1 MRKLNRFIMT
11 LALLI
16 MAVGG
21 AWADETL
28 LLTIENKDYTTFK
41 SGSMTFDDKVTVTF
55 SNSVYNDG
63 DGYGWY
69 AGGTASLLT
78 VAGINGYTIT
88 SCKFYTD
95 MGTAANGYTV
105 EGESPSVY
113 LYDDNVYTDASE
125 SVNIGSSG
133 IKKIEVYTAEPEITE
148 WELKPD
154 ETGKKWILADMPAS
168 NVELQVEYFTESNLF
183 LSKDA
188 LADKANIA
196 VTAGELGVQFGED
209 GKSANTVTEGT
220 PMTVTYNGT
229 KKILG
234 VNVAKKADNAY
245 LKWDDGQKKLVATD
259 IPTTATMVENNSND
273 YVEWAA
279 GTYVVEGEVTING
292 MIGLNGNVELII
304 KDGAKLTAYQIW
316 GGPSKYN
323 LSIYGQ
329 ANQTGQLVVNS
340 SDDAITNVN
349 TLEVHSAKVKSTSST
364 VDCGAFYD
372 IKTFNVYGGSVDA
385 ENTGTLGYGILN
397 GSMNIYGGDV
407 KALGKGNKFGI
418 AGSLTKVTVYGGKLW
433 AGCFNNKA
441 IDSSNVTLTKGA
453 GFTGKIEISGSGE
466 SWSDWEVPSTPGTN
480 YVRVGYN

>member
-1 MRKLNRFIMT
+1 MRKLNRLTMT

-16 MAVGG
+16 MAATG
-21 AWADETL
+21 AWAQSTLNVVEIEVPANWETDENPVTAGD
-28 LLTIENKDYTTFK
+28 LTGFYTSTVDEAKAWGATTDGFVVLFYAFNGNDASYIFFNDGKINNEVTTPFRKDL
-41 SGSMTFDDKVTVTF
+41 VF
-55 SNSVYNDG
+55 SNSKSGV
-63 DGYGWY
+63 
-69 AGGTASLLT
+69 
-78 VAGINGYTIT
+78 
-88 SCKFYTD
+88 KFY
-95 MGTAANGYTV
+95 
-105 EGESPSVY
+105 
-113 LYDDNVYTDASE
+113 
-125 SVNIGSSG
+125 
-133 IKKIEVYTAEPEITE
+133 YTAEPTE
-148 WELKPD
+148 WSLTPD
-154 ETGKKWILADMPAS
+154 ETGKTWTLAKMPA
-168 NVELQVEYFTESNLF
+168 NNIELQVEYYAESNLF

-188 LADKANIA
+188 LADKTSIA
-196 VTAGELGVQFGED
+196 VTAGDLGVEFGDD
-209 GKSANTVTEGT
+209 GKSANTITEGT

-234 VNVAKKADNAY
+234 VNVVKKADNAY

-397 GSMNIYGGDV
+397 GSMNIYGGEV
-407 KALGKGNKFGI
+407 KAVGKGTSSSQNSYGI
-418 AGSLTKVTVYGGKLW
+418 KGYQSTLTVYGGKLW
-433 AGCFNNKA
+433 AESVASQGL
-441 IDSSNVTLTKGA
+441 DSNITLTKGD
-453 GFTGKIEISGSGE
+453 GFTGKIETSDNGT
-466 SWSDWEVPSTPGTN
+466 SWTEYTQDTTPGAP
-480 YVRVGYN
+480 YVRVGY